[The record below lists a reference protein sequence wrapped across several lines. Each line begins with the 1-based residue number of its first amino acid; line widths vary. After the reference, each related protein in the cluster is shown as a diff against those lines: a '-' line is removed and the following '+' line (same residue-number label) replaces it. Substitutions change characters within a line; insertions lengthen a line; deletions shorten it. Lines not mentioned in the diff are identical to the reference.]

1 MIKGNTFMSISIL
14 SQLIL
19 TVTSSLRIL
28 YLTGCMNFYPKDG
41 QNWLHF
47 GFKTLHNTISSND
60 LNPKILIIT
69 HF

>member
-1 MIKGNTFMSISIL
+1 MSISIL